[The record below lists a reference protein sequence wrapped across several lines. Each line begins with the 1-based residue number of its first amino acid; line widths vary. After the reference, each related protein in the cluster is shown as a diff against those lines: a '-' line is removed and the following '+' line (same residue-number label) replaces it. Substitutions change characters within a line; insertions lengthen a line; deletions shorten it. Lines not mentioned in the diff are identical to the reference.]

1 MARAFAHLN
10 LRYNPF
16 GELEAA
22 ERARVAVVDCTPLR
36 TALSTPGTALQL
48 VAPCG
53 HGKST
58 HLLAL
63 AASLPEA
70 RHLRLW
76 NDAPVPSPEPV
87 DVLLL
92 DEADAVWP
100 WQRWSLLRS
109 ARSVAVGVHKSHA
122 FELRSLGFRVVTHHV
137 ACRTLEQVQAI
148 VDRRIDAAR
157 LSPGSTP
164 GVTRDALTQLHQT
177 HGGNLRAIESDLY
190 GAFQRLKEIK
200 DVSL

>member
-1 MARAFAHLN
+1 MAHAFAHLN

-16 GELEAA
+16 GELDAVQ
-22 ERARVAVVDCTPLR
+22 RARVAVVDCAGLQE
-36 TALSTPGTALQL
+36 ALLTPGTAVQL

-58 HLLAL
+58 HMLAL
-63 AASLPEA
+63 AAALPSA

-76 NDAPVPSPEPV
+76 NDAPVPSAEPV

-100 WQRWSLLRS
+100 WQRWALLRS

-122 FELRSLGFRVVTHHV
+122 AELRCLGFRVETHHV
-137 ACRTLEQVQAI
+137 ACRSVDQIQTI
-148 VDRRIDAAR
+148 VERRIEAAR
-157 LSPGSTP
+157 LHPGATPRVPRST
-164 GVTRDALTQLHQT
+164 LLKLHRA
-177 HGGNLRAIESDLY
+177 HGGNLRALESDLY
-190 GAFQRLKEIK
+190 GAFQRLEEIQ